1 MPKKIY
7 SFEISK
13 SLYNKSFTLQF
24 TLSIYAKREKMARLR
39 RLRAGAR
46 LMASAVSGFRFHGLK
61 PVSMAG
67 AFKTLVKTKIRI
79 SKIIIFAP

>member
-39 RLRAGAR
+39 RFKGWRPFEWLCRFCACGVSEASPFQVSKFECLR
-46 LMASAVSGFRFHGLK
+46 RF
-61 PVSMAG
+61 
-67 AFKTLVKTKIRI
+67 
-79 SKIIIFAP
+79 